1 MEDTSNEP
9 SLKKTLI
16 SFTEYQ
22 RLKDIETK
30 YLEILHQKEQDLKII
45 PGKFLTRNKKYEL

>member
-1 MEDTSNEP
+1 MEDLSNEP

-16 SFTEYQ
+16 SFDEYQ

-30 YLEILHQKEQDLKII
+30 YLEIQHQKEEALKITS
-45 PGKFLTRNKKYEL
+45 GKCFFIY

>member
-16 SFTEYQ
+16 SFSEYQ

-45 PGKFLTRNKKYEL
+45 PGKFLTRNKKYKL

>member
-16 SFTEYQ
+16 SFAEYQ

-30 YLEILHQKEQDLKII
+30 YLEIQHQKEQDLKIT
-45 PGKFLTRNKKYEL
+45 PGNCLLK